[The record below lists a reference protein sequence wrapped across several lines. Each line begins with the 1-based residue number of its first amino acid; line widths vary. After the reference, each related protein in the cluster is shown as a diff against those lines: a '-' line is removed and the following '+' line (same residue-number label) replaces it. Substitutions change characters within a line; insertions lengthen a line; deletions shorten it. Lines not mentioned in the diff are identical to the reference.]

1 MEQKNQMGTYESP
14 ELKVLDL
21 CVEGVLCGN
30 PNGGHQDWN
39 EDNDLWS

>member
-21 CVEGVLCGN
+21 CVEGVLCASGMFDEL
-30 PNGGHQDWN
+30 G
-39 EDNDLWS
+39 EDNI